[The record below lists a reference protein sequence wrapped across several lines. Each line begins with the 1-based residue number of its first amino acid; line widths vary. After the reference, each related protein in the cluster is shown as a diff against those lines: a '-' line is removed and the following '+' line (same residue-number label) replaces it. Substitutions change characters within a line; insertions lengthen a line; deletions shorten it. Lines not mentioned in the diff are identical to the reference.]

1 MFGPLVAVL
10 TAAFLRCGE
19 AECLG
24 VDHALFC
31 CLRRVGLQATAAA
44 YRCAQLSGE
53 RDPILSDILTEHDP
67 EELAPHLVALDVGS
81 SGEVQALLSSAF
93 ADDGSDFFS
102 DVDSFDA
109 LDFGDEE
116 YDS

>member
-1 MFGPLVAVL
+1 MS
-10 TAAFLRCGE
+10 
-19 AECLG
+19 
-24 VDHALFC
+24 
-31 CLRRVGLQATAAA
+31 
-44 YRCAQLSGE
+44 CAC
-53 RDPILSDILTEHDP
+53 SDDP

-109 LDFGDEE
+109 LDFGDESASYMSAWRMRLSVALLHGRVNLVHAAVDKLHGAPARTNTAAYRISHPLGFVRE
-116 YDS
+116 LGRLGRR